1 MLTTIAALALLL
13 QASPTPPTPPTPS
26 PRPRIKVHA
35 PEAPRYS
42 SRHDRDRDDESELTR
57 DTTFA
62 VRQGQRLEV
71 DNFGGSIT
79 VTAWNEDRIRVSAAS
94 SGDGFTVEGGSI
106 TVQVNTSAGR
116 YGGPGDAELTIQV
129 PAWMELELSGNEVEI
144 RARGMRSAVQ
154 ASTVDG
160 SITIDGAEGNV
171 EASSVEGDVLI
182 SNVKGRVQLNTVE
195 GRVVLTNISGT
206 AVEAETV
213 DGDIEMSGVTTPNI
227 SANTVDGD
235 ISWSGTLAPTGSYRF
250 TTHDGDLELRIN
262 GEPDATVSVSTFDG
276 ALDSDW
282 PVTIRGTNSTHKMN
296 FTLGQGRARLEL
308 SSFDGRISLKR
319 GASR

>member
-13 QASPTPPTPPTPS
+13 QGTPTPPTPPTP
-26 PRPRIKVHA
+26 RVKVKVHA
-35 PEAPRYS
+35 PEAPRAR
-42 SRHDRDRDDESELTR
+42 SRHDRDRDDESDLTR
-57 DTTFA
+57 DTMFT

-79 VTAWNEDRIRVSAAS
+79 VTAWNEDRVRVSAAS

-144 RARGMRSAVQ
+144 SARGMRSAVQ
-154 ASTVDG
+154 ANTVDG

-171 EASSVEGDVLI
+171 EANSVEGDVLI

-195 GRVVLTNISGT
+195 GRVVLSNISGT

-235 ISWSGTLAPTGSYRF
+235 IDWSGILAPTGSYRF
-250 TTHDGDLELRIN
+250 ATHDGDLMLRIN
-262 GEPDATVSVSTFDG
+262 GEPDATVSVDTFDG
-276 ALDSDW
+276 SLDSDW
-282 PVTIRGTNSTHKMN
+282 PVTLVGNQRRRMS
-296 FTLGQGRARLEL
+296 FTLGAGRARLEL

-319 GASR
+319 GTSR

>member
-1 MLTTIAALALLL
+1 MLTTFAALALLL
-13 QASPTPPTPPTPS
+13 QATPTPPTPPTPA
-26 PRPRIKVHA
+26 PRPKIKVHA
-35 PEAPRYS
+35 PEAPRWS
-42 SRHDRDRDDESELTR
+42 SRHDRDDESDLTR

-94 SGDGFTVEGGSI
+94 SGDAFRVDAGSI
-106 TVQVNTSAGR
+106 TIQVNTSAGR
-116 YGGPGDAELTIQV
+116 YGGPGEAELTIQV
-129 PAWMELELSGNEVEI
+129 PAWMELELSGNEVDI
-144 RARGMRSAVQ
+144 SARGMRSEVQ
-154 ASTVDG
+154 ANTVDG
-160 SITIDGAEGNV
+160 TILIDGAEGNV
-171 EASSVEGDVLI
+171 EANSVEGDVTI

-195 GRVVLTNISGT
+195 GTVTLTNITGT

-213 DGDIEMSGVTTPNI
+213 DGDITMTGVTTPNI

-235 ISWSGTLAPTGSYRF
+235 ISWSGALAPTGSYRF
-250 TTHDGDLELRIN
+250 TTHDGDLELRIT

-282 PVTIRGTNSTHKMN
+282 PVTIRGTTNNHRMN

-308 SSFDGRISLKR
+308 SSFDGKISLKR
-319 GASR
+319 GSSR

>member
-13 QASPTPPTPPTPS
+13 QATPTPPTPPTPA
-26 PRPRIKVHA
+26 PRPKIKVHA
-35 PEAPRYS
+35 PEAPRWS
-42 SRHDRDRDDESELTR
+42 SRHDRDDDESDLTR
-57 DTTFA
+57 DTVFA

-79 VTAWNEDRIRVSAAS
+79 VTAWNEDRIRISAAA
-94 SGDGFTVEGGSI
+94 SGDAFRVEGGSI
-106 TVQVNTSAGR
+106 TIQVNTSAGR

-129 PAWMELELSGNEVEI
+129 PAWMELELSGNEVDI
-144 RARGMRSAVQ
+144 SARGMRSAVQ
-154 ASTVDG
+154 ANTVDG
-160 SITIDGAEGNV
+160 TIVIDGAEGNV
-171 EASSVEGDVLI
+171 EANSVEGDVTI

-195 GRVVLTNISGT
+195 GGVTLTNISGA

-213 DGDIEMSGVTTPNI
+213 DGDIEMTGVTAPNI

-235 ISWSGTLAPTGSYRF
+235 IGWAGTLAPTGSYRF
-250 TTHDGDLELRIN
+250 ATHDGDLTLRIN
-262 GEPDATVSVSTFDG
+262 GEPDATVSVDTFDG
-276 ALDSDW
+276 SLDSDW
-282 PVTIRGTNSTHKMN
+282 PVTLTGSQRRRMS
-296 FTLGQGRARLEL
+296 FTLGAGRARLEL